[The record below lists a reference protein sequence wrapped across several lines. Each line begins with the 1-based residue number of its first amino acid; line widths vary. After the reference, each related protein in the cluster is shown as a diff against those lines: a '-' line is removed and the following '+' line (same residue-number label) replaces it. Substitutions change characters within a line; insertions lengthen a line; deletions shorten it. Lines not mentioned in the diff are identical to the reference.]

1 MLEPDNLIRLNVMG
15 WGNRGWVEIIETI
28 LEVCQNGELK
38 THVMYRCNLNSKQVS
53 QYIQFLDNHKLIE
66 RLPNLAYSKRDLFK
80 TTELGKRYMASYK
93 ELENIF
99 SGT

>member
-28 LEVCQNGELK
+28 LEVCQNGALK
-38 THVMYRCNLNSKQVS
+38 THVMYRCNLNSKQMV
-53 QYIQFLDNHKLIE
+53 QYVGFLENHRLIK
-66 RLPNLAYSKRDLFK
+66 RVPNLSCPSRDLFM